1 MTSTLVTPPTTA
13 RGASARPAAPPRP
26 RGPRWWKD
34 ATGTLTWLSMLI
46 VVALWVSNGGV
57 QGLFTGAAG
66 LLKGTGQ
73 LTGLIASDLLLLQ
86 VLLMARIPWVERA
99 YGQDELAR
107 KHRLVGFGSFT
118 LMLAHIVLIVL
129 GYAAGSN
136 SSVLGKLW
144 EMIASYPGMLLA
156 TAGTMALTMVVVTS
170 IRKARAKLKHES
182 WHLLHLYAY
191 LGVGFA
197 LPHQLWTGADFLAS
211 PAATVYWWS
220 LWVAAAGAVLAFRVG
235 LPVWRSL
242 RHRLVVQRVVTEA
255 PGVVSVHVTGRRLDK
270 LPVRAGQFF
279 VWRFLDGPGWTRGHP
294 YSLSAAPDGRSLR
307 ITVKALGDDSSKLRR
322 VKTGTKVLVEGPY
335 GRLTGAARTRRRVTF
350 VASGIGITPIR
361 AMLEEFDYSPGEA
374 TLIYRTSGTQ
384 DIVFRTEL
392 EELARR
398 RGVTVHHLPGHRNA
412 DPGNWLPGGG
422 VRRDPAGALLELVP
436 EIARNDVYA
445 CGPQTWMDAVQEA
458 AVRAGARPDRVH
470 LERFEF

>member
-1 MTSTLVTPPTTA
+1 MTSTLVTPPRTA
-13 RGASARPAAPPRP
+13 QGERALRAAPPRP
-26 RGPRWWKD
+26 TSRRWWRD
-34 ATGTLTWLSMLI
+34 AAGSLTWLSMLA
-46 VVALWVSNGGV
+46 VVALWVSNDGV

-73 LTGLIASDLLLLQ
+73 LTGLVASDLLLIQ

-99 YGQDELAR
+99 YGQDALAR

-156 TAGTMALTMVVVTS
+156 TAGTMALVMVVVTS
-170 IRKARAKLKHES
+170 IRKARARLQHES

-191 LGVGFA
+191 LGVALA
-197 LPHQLWTGADFLAS
+197 LPHQLWTGADFLSS
-211 PAATVYWWS
+211 PVATGYWWG
-220 LWVAAAGAVLAFRVG
+220 LWAAAAAAVLAFRVG
-235 LPVWRSL
+235 LPVWRSM

-255 PGVVSVHVTGRRLDK
+255 PGVVSVHITGRRLDR

-307 ITVKALGDDSSKLRR
+307 ITVKALGDDSSTLRR
-322 VKTGTKVLVEGPY
+322 VRPGTRVLVEGPY

-361 AMLEEFDYSPGEA
+361 AMLEEFGYEPGEA
-374 TLIYRTSGTQ
+374 TLLYRTSGTQ
-384 DIVFRTEL
+384 DIVFRAEL

-398 RGVTVHHLPGHRNA
+398 RGVAVHHLPGHRNA
-412 DPGNWLPGGG
+412 DTRNWLPAGCEN
-422 VRRDPAGALLELVP
+422 RDPAGALIELCP
-436 EIARNDVYA
+436 EIARNDVYV
-445 CGPQTWMDAVQEA
+445 CGPQTWMDAVQDA
-458 AVRAGARPDRVH
+458 AVRAGVRPDRVH